1 MEVNNPFLRNR
12 ITAIGV
18 FISLGIILLLAHFSR
33 SPSLTLDD
41 PTPAPTTDKNS
52 YNSPIF
58 NDETFIRG
66 INHSHVERSK
76 QINALHELFGSGVCP
91 IDINNDGW
99 TDLFF
104 VGGSGS
110 RKYYGKK
117 SWWAKSSGNVLYL
130 NKGNGYFEDVSV
142 QAKIN
147 DSHIGMGCAAADL
160 NQNGYEDLVLTTLGG
175 NYLYENLGNN
185 QFKKVTLS
193 DTGEWSTS
201 VSLGDANND
210 GLLDFYITNFINY
223 SHHTN
228 KYEPSSGHNTAAT
241 NDFNTKAFK
250 PQPNFLFINQGHMNF
265 SEESVAYGVENSD
278 GRSVFS
284 TWHDIN
290 HDGFLDLF
298 VGNKEGS
305 NSKLFINQASEKF
318 KESTDHKRYPFPKN
332 YHSLSVGDVSEN
344 SEPELIF
351 SGATGQPLSVYQH
364 TENSYKD
371 ISSEYIQPSNTP
383 YSREQFGSIILDFNQ
398 DGLMDHVSA
407 SGYMLPDTDSHS
419 VALGQP
425 NLWLVNDGKN
435 LLTANKSPNNYRNA
449 PTLNSSRSILSTDI
463 DNDGDDDIVISNN
476 NHFPKILIN
485 QSNGT
490 NNKDNRPPTA
500 ITTSFLSSYQTKT
513 TETPLEITAQQSM
526 PLSFSQ
532 FKVLVLIQPENIS
545 LKDLVE
551 SYKTWNHK
559 EKVFALRLM
568 SRSNIQNIEYSLIQ
582 QALYDSPSIAII
594 AIKTIAEKNLDAF
607 LYQLLSYINNQDSL
621 SACGALKILE
631 YIFSREESFIRHK
644 PILASELTRNLKLYK
659 KEKAICAIQAL
670 AKSRSKRPIQ
680 ALSTLALSKNIE
692 IAIYAVRALGELKQA
707 QVLKPLTMLA
717 RTTNKKLANE
727 ARSAIAKI
735 SGTVS
740 NTPISNTP
748 INKAHYEEK
757 QRLGCKLEKIFENK
771 PHSQRQVPTVIRLC
785 SQQDQELWVSKN
797 TATLSENYTFWL
809 SNWKIPTET
818 YELFL
823 TTLLNESP
831 KIGPLLII
839 KALAL
844 NPPPNIS
851 EAIANTLLLSNIT
864 STPEKHLLAIANNGS
879 LSSHTRIDATEILI
893 QQGNESGTLL
903 IKQLLEELFHEDS

>member
-1 MEVNNPFLRNR
+1 MEVKNLLLRHK
-12 ITAIGV
+12 ISAIGV
-18 FISLGIILLLAHFSR
+18 FVSLGVILLLTHFSQ
-33 SPSLTLDD
+33 SPSLTLNA
-41 PTPAPTTDKNS
+41 PTPTSTAGKHS

-58 NDETFIRG
+58 SDETFIRG

-76 QINALHELFGSGVCP
+76 QINGLHELFGSGVCP

-117 SWWAKSSGNVLYL
+117 SWWAKSSGNALYL

-147 DSHIGMGCAAADL
+147 DSYIGMGCAAADL
-160 NQNGYEDLVLTTLGG
+160 NQNGYQDLVLTTLGG
-175 NYLYENLGNN
+175 NYLYENLGDN
-185 QFKKVTLS
+185 QFRKVTLS

-201 VSLGDANND
+201 ISLGDANND
-210 GLLDFYITNFINY
+210 GLLDFYITNFIDY

-250 PQPNFLFINQGHMNF
+250 PQSNFLFINRGNMEF
-265 SEESVAYGVENSD
+265 SQESVAYGVENSD

-305 NSKLFINQASEKF
+305 NSKLFINQAGKEF
-318 KESTDHKRYPFPKN
+318 KESTNHQHHSFPKN
-332 YHSLSVGDVSEN
+332 YHSLSVGDIYGGSD
-344 SEPELIF
+344 PELIF
-351 SGATGQPLSVYQH
+351 SGATGQPLSVYQY

-371 ISSEYIQPSNTP
+371 ISSEFIRPSNTP
-383 YSREQFGSIILDFNQ
+383 YSREKFGSIILDFNQ

-435 LLTANKSPNNYRNA
+435 LLTVNKNPNNYRNA
-449 PTLNSSRSILSTDI
+449 PTLNSSRSIISTDI

-490 NNKDNRPPTA
+490 KNKDNRLPTK
-500 ITTSFLSSYQTKT
+500 ITTSFLSSYQRKT
-513 TETPLEITAQQSM
+513 NETPLEITAQQSIF
-526 PLSFSQ
+526 LSFSQ

-545 LKDLVE
+545 LEDLVE
-551 SYKTWNHK
+551 SYKTWSYK
-559 EKVFALRLM
+559 EKAFALRLM

-607 LYQLLSYINNQDSL
+607 LYQLLSYINNQDSI

-659 KEKAICAIQAL
+659 KEKTICAIQAL

-680 ALSTLALSKNIE
+680 ALSNLALSKNIE

-707 QVLKPLTMLA
+707 QALKPLTTLA
-717 RTTNKKLANE
+717 STTNEKLANE
-727 ARSAIAKI
+727 ARNAIAKI

-740 NTPISNTP
+740 NAPILNTP

-757 QRLGCKLEKIFENK
+757 QRLGCKLEKLFENK
-771 PHSQRQVPTVIRLC
+771 QYSKRQATTLIRLC
-785 SQQDQELWVSKN
+785 SQHDQELWVSKN
-797 TATLSENYTFWL
+797 TTTLSKNYIFWL
-809 SNWKIPTET
+809 YNWGIPPKT

-823 TTLLNESP
+823 TTLLKESP
-831 KIGPLLII
+831 KIGPLLVI

-844 NPPPNIS
+844 NPPQNIS
-851 EAIANTLLLSNIT
+851 EAIANTLLLSNIK
-864 STPEKHLLAIANNGS
+864 SIPEKHLLAIANNGS
-879 LSSHTRIDATEILI
+879 LSSHTRIDAAEILI
-893 QQGNESGTLL
+893 QQDHASGTRLM
-903 IKQLLEELFHEDS
+903 KQLLEELFHEDS